1 MAGIQLTG
9 LASGLDTETI
19 ITQLMNVER
28 TPRTAM
34 TLKGTAAE
42 AKSAALKD
50 ISAKLSSLKLAATAL
65 RSAGTWGDTQTAET
79 GDATKVAVR
88 TVAGA
93 APGGHTVTVTGL
105 ARGAQSVFDYTPPA
119 ADDTITVNG
128 RSIALA
134 SGATLDD
141 AVTAINGDEDAGVY
155 AVNVG
160 GRLALSSKATGA
172 AAAATATG
180 TSLANG
186 TTLAGA
192 DAAFTV
198 DGVGYTRS
206 TNVVTDALAGV
217 ELTLK
222 GATTGTAVTVTTP
235 GPNKDAV
242 VDAVKSFVTAY
253 NATVDAIRSRT
264 TEERVPNASTAT
276 DAKKGVLFNDSGLNG
291 ILTSLRRSVSAI
303 VPGGLSTG
311 LDEAAEIGIT
321 TGKAAGG
328 TTLDQDAIAGKLKLD
343 AGVLRAKLDSDPKGV
358 QKLLGGAAS
367 APDKGIAQALET
379 VLEPLT
385 QAGGTFSGRIDAVTS
400 TITSLKAGL
409 VRFDDRIAAH
419 ETALRKQFTALELA
433 MQKSN
438 DTLARVQK
446 QFS

>member
-1 MAGIQLTG
+1 MAGIQMTG

-19 ITQLMNVER
+19 ITQLLNVER
-28 TPRTAM
+28 APRTSL
-34 TLKGTAAE
+34 TLKGTAAQ
-42 AKSAALKD
+42 AKSDALKD
-50 ISAKLSSLKLAATAL
+50 ISAKLNSLKLAATAL
-65 RSAGTWGDTQTAET
+65 RSAGTWGDTQSVDS

-105 ARGAQSVFDYTPPA
+105 ARGAQSVFDYAPPA
-119 ADDTITVNG
+119 ADASLTVNG
-128 RSIALA
+128 HAVALKSAA
-134 SGATLDD
+134 SLDD
-141 AVTAINGDEDAGVY
+141 AVTSINGDESSGVY

-160 GRLALSSKATGA
+160 GRLALSSKTTGA

-180 TSLANG
+180 TSVSNG

-217 ELTLK
+217 ELTLT
-222 GATTGTAVTVTTP
+222 GVRTGTAVTVTTP
-235 GPNKDAV
+235 GPSKDAV
-242 VDAVKSFVTAY
+242 VDAAKAFVTAY

-264 TEERVPNASTAT
+264 SEERAPNAATAAH
-276 DAKKGVLFNDSGLNG
+276 AKKGVLFNDSGLNG
-291 ILTSLRRSVSAI
+291 ILSSLRRSVSST
-303 VPGGLSTG
+303 VPGLVST
-311 LDEAAEIGIT
+311 LDEASEVGLT
-321 TGKAAGG
+321 TGKASGG

-343 AGVLRAKLDSDPKGV
+343 ATLLRAKLDSDPTGV
-358 QKLLGGAAS
+358 QKLFGGSAS

-385 QAGGTFSGRIDAVTS
+385 QAGGTFSGRIDSVNG
-400 TITSLKAGL
+400 TIASLKTGL
-409 VRFDDRIAAH
+409 ARFDDRIAAR
-419 ETALRKQFTALELA
+419 ETSLRKQFTALELA
-433 MQKSN
+433 LQKSN

>member
-1 MAGIQLTG
+1 MAGIQMTG

-19 ITQLMNVER
+19 ITQLLNVER
-28 TPRTAM
+28 APRTSL
-34 TLKGTAAE
+34 TLKGTAAQ
-42 AKSAALKD
+42 AKSDALKD
-50 ISAKLSSLKLAATAL
+50 ISAKLNSLKLAATAL
-65 RSAGTWGDTQTAET
+65 RSAGTWGDTQSVDS

-105 ARGAQSVFDYTPPA
+105 ARGAQSVFDYAPPA

-128 RSIALA
+128 HAVALK
-134 SGATLDD
+134 SGASLDD
-141 AVTAINGDEDAGVY
+141 AVTAINGDESSGVY

-160 GRLALSSKATGA
+160 GRLALSSKTTGA

-180 TSLANG
+180 TSVSNG

-222 GATTGTAVTVTTP
+222 GVSTGTAVTVTTP
-235 GPNKDAV
+235 GPSKDAV
-242 VDAVKSFVTAY
+242 VDAAKAFVTAY

-264 TEERVPNASTAT
+264 SEERVPNAATAA

-291 ILTSLRRSVSAI
+291 ILSSLRRSVSST
-303 VPGGLSTG
+303 VPGLVST
-311 LDEAAEIGIT
+311 LDEASEVGLT
-321 TGKAAGG
+321 TGKASGG

-343 AGVLRAKLDSDPKGV
+343 ATLLRAKLDSDPTGV
-358 QKLLGGAAS
+358 QKLFGGSAS

-385 QAGGTFSGRIDAVTS
+385 QAGGTFSGRIDSVNG
-400 TITSLKAGL
+400 TIASLKTGL
-409 VRFDDRIAAH
+409 ARFDDRIAAR
-419 ETALRKQFTALELA
+419 ETSLRKQFTALELA
-433 MQKSN
+433 LQKSN